1 MAKELNSGKGK
12 MPYSGK
18 GSPVGADEK
27 KSKGTKKL
35 SGGKRHPVQ
44 KI

>member
-1 MAKELNSGKGK
+1 MKQLNQDKGK

-18 GSPVGADEK
+18 GEATGGLEK

-35 SGGKRHPVQ
+35 SSKKPPQ
-44 KI
+44 KL